1 MPSHDALALLVLAP
15 LLAACL
21 TVLAPAAWRWLP
33 VVGTLVA
40 LPVLLAI
47 LTPAV
52 VGGGTLVLALAGH
65 AAPLGIHLRA
75 DGLAL
80 LMLWLVALS
89 GGAAAVAALRSH
101 PPASP
106 GGGYFWP
113 LWLLLLA
120 GLNALFV
127 SADLFNVYVAIELV
141 SLSAIALI
149 AAGGQADALRAAMRY
164 LLLAMLASLA
174 YLLGVALLYA
184 QHGSL
189 DLYQLAAGVAQAGGG
204 PAATPARAATL
215 TALSLITVALL
226 LKAAVFPLHM
236 WLPQAHAQA
245 PGPVSAV
252 LSALVVK
259 TGVYLLYRLWLWT
272 AAGLDTAAVATLL
285 GGLGAAAVVYGSLA
299 ALVQVQ
305 IKRVVAYST
314 VAQLGYL
321 MLVFPLVGDPR
332 AAPGAWMG
340 AGCQLFAHGLAKA
353 GMFLAAAALV
363 HGMGSGRLDR
373 LAGADKSQPISLF
386 AFGLAGVSLMGLP
399 PSGGFL
405 AKWLLL
411 EAAWMQRAWFWM
423 AVLLL
428 GSLLAAAYVYRV
440 LAAAFVTPP
449 AAAPGAAAP
458 AQSSRGRPV
467 PLSMS
472 LPALLLAMASVAMGL
487 WVEPLLEMLA
497 IGPPP
502 SVGPMPA
509 LGGRP

>member
-1 MPSHDALALLVLAP
+1 MPSHDALALLVLMP
-15 LLAACL
+15 LLAACGA
-21 TVLAPAAWRWLP
+21 VLVPAAWRWLP
-33 VVGTLVA
+33 VAAALVA
-40 LPVLLAI
+40 LPALLSV

-52 VGGGTLVLALAGH
+52 LAHGTLELALAAH
-65 AAPLGIHLRA
+65 APPLGIRLRA

-101 PPASP
+101 PPANAA
-106 GGGYFWP
+106 GAYFWP

-149 AAGGQADALRAAMRY
+149 AANGQADALRAAMRY

-189 DLYQLAAGVAQAGGG
+189 DLYQLAAGVATAGRET
-204 PAATPARAATL
+204 ATTPERAATL

-259 TGVYLLYRLWLWT
+259 TGVYMLYRLWLWT
-272 AAGLDTAAVATLL
+272 AAGLDTAAVFTLL
-285 GGLGAAAVVYGSLA
+285 GGLGAVAVVYGSLA

-321 MLVFPLVGDPR
+321 MLVFPLLGDPR

-340 AGCQLFAHGLAKA
+340 AGLQLFAHGLAKA

-363 HGMGSGRLDR
+363 HGAGSGRLDR
-373 LAGADKSQPISLF
+373 LAGVDKGQPLSLF

-440 LAAAFVTPP
+440 LAAAFANPP
-449 AAAPGAAAP
+449 APAEAAVRSAP
-458 AQSSRGRPV
+458 SGGRPV

-472 LPALLLAMASVAMGL
+472 LPALLLALASVAMGL
-487 WVEPLLEMLA
+487 WVEPLLQMLA

-502 SVGPMPA
+502 AAGVLPA
-509 LGGRP
+509 FKGAP